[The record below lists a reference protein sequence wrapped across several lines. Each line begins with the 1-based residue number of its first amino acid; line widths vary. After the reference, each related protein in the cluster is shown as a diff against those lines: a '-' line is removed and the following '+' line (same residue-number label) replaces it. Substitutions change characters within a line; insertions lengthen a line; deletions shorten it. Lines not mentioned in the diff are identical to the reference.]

1 MWIPLLLILWG
12 SSQTC
17 SVVSCAACN
26 RTQHSSAELL
36 WDSTPPPLT
45 CWTEISKAMFKV
57 WRWNFWGRAWKKQA
71 WLEPWLSVHWHVPC
85 PHRSFCAHLP
95 GRAAIPEP
103 VPTVFLPAVI
113 NKEPAVG
120 PIVFQR
126 RERERITSW
135 RWYYSSLRARVPP
148 DVPVTA
154 PDAPWQTA
162 PLTALRA
169 AGAERPPSRRRLTP
183 FRDFRWREAQCGRD
197 GGAGAEVRCRRLPRQ
212 GAERAAAGA
221 AGEEARGRQRGGS
234 AAPRAAVG
242 TLRSPLGCRCRG
254 CRAAGVP
261 RAPDKMEALSAPRA
275 PGRWRGGGCSPGAGF
290 LAVRS
295 CPGEE
300 RGGRGRAVS

>member
-1 MWIPLLLILWG
+1 MQLVTELNTAQQSSCETALFLHLHAERKFPKPCLRSGGETFEAGPGRSRLGLSHG
-12 SSQTC
+12 SVYTD
-17 SVVSCAACN
+17 
-26 RTQHSSAELL
+26 T
-36 WDSTPPPLT
+36 
-45 CWTEISKAMFKV
+45 
-57 WRWNFWGRAWKKQA
+57 
-71 WLEPWLSVHWHVPC
+71 C